1 MKKVSNSMDNQ
12 SYEQFIIMQA
22 TIESN
27 KQEIKINKQ
36 DSDEKMTKF
45 IEDFKAI
52 LGSITDQIKTLK
64 SSPNQKGWPK
74 SLDPTTVLPANKRAP
89 PLEGS
94 QFKKIGG
101 MWSLKHEISSPKI
114 LLIPHQYRNQRIHW
128 YEPR

>member
-64 SSPNQKGWPK
+64 SSPNQKG
-74 SLDPTTVLPANKRAP
+74 
-89 PLEGS
+89 
-94 QFKKIGG
+94 
-101 MWSLKHEISSPKI
+101 
-114 LLIPHQYRNQRIHW
+114 
-128 YEPR
+128 

>member
-1 MKKVSNSMDNQ
+1 MDNQ

-64 SSPNQKGWPK
+64 SSPNQKG
-74 SLDPTTVLPANKRAP
+74 
-89 PLEGS
+89 
-94 QFKKIGG
+94 
-101 MWSLKHEISSPKI
+101 
-114 LLIPHQYRNQRIHW
+114 
-128 YEPR
+128 